1 MTLVLVLIKESFMLY
16 INIRHCSNN
25 HQNPFC
31 HYFSLSS
38 KIFSTGCN
46 IPAKAITLY
55 KTGCLA
61 IATLIPTADV
71 LVRQCIDGQ
80 TSAYRVLYERYSKAM
95 FNTALRIVN
104 KTADAEDVLQDSFTD
119 AFMQLSS
126 FENKSTFGA
135 WLKQIVVFKS
145 ITLLKKQRMSFVD
158 MEKAEDLPDE
168 NEIDEADIWYTVDMI
183 KQTVQQLPDGY
194 RTVLSLYLFEGY
206 DHEEISEIL
215 GVAQSTVRTQYIR
228 AKQKLLKLLKK
239 GEVYEQ

>member
-1 MTLVLVLIKESFMLY
+1 LPTNFPSHQKYFPRHATFRQKRLLY
-16 INIRHCSNN
+16 IKPVS
-25 HQNPFC
+25 
-31 HYFSLSS
+31 
-38 KIFSTGCN
+38 
-46 IPAKAITLY
+46 
-55 KTGCLA
+55 LA
-61 IATLIPTADV
+61 IETLIPTADV
-71 LVRQCIDGQ
+71 LVRQCVDGQ
-80 TSAYRVLYERYSKAM
+80 ASAYRVLYERYSKAM

-104 KTADAEDVLQDSFTD
+104 KKADAEDVLQDSFTD

-126 FENKSTFGA
+126 FEHKSTFGA

-145 ITLLKKQRMSFVD
+145 ITLLKKQRISFVD
-158 MEKAEDLPDE
+158 MEKAEELPDE
-168 NEIDEADIWYTVDMI
+168 NELDEADIWYTVDMI
-183 KQTVQQLPDGY
+183 KQRMQQLPDGY

>member
-1 MTLVLVLIKESFMLY
+1 LLL
-16 INIRHCSNN
+16 
-25 HQNPFC
+25 
-31 HYFSLSS
+31 
-38 KIFSTGCN
+38 CN

-61 IATLIPTADV
+61 IETLIPTADV
-71 LVRQCIDGQ
+71 LVRQCIDGK
-80 TSAYRVLYERYSKAM
+80 TSAYRQLYDRYSKAM
-95 FNTALRIVN
+95 YNTALRIVN
-104 KTADAEDVLQDSFTD
+104 RSADAEDVLQDSFTD

-126 FENKSTFGA
+126 FEHKSTFGA
-135 WLKQIVVFKS
+135 WLKQILVFKS
-145 ITLLKKQRMSFVD
+145 VTHLKKQRMSFVD

-168 NEIDEADIWYTVDMI
+168 KSLDETEIWYTVDMI
-183 KQTVQQLPDGY
+183 RQTMQQLPDGY